1 MDAFGLL
8 AGMGLLIMFVFI
20 GVSISYRIIKNTGPI
35 ITQTNIRTT
44 HIHRHQDSE
53 K

>member
-1 MDAFGLL
+1 MNALGLL
-8 AGMGLLIMFVFI
+8 AGMGLLIMFVSI
-20 GVSISYRIIKNTGPI
+20 GASIAYRIIRNNGPI

-44 HIHRHQDSE
+44 HIHRKEPEH